1 MEYKIFNAEFLRQLD
16 SIIAKYDKKQAAL
29 LPVLH
34 AIQEKEG
41 FISPESEKAVAD
53 YLGIPV
59 VHVREVISFYHLLRR
74 KPQGKCHF
82 AVCQTTSCAL
92 LGGEE
97 MIEYLKQKLGIQP
110 GETTADGKFSFS
122 VVECLGACE
131 IAPMMQC
138 NEEYVGP
145 LTNEKIDEIIKRE
158 E

>member
-1 MEYKIFNAEFLRQLD
+1 MLTHEFRQQLD
-16 SIIAKYDKKQAAL
+16 AIVAKYDKKQAGL

-34 AIQEKEG
+34 AIQGKEG
-41 FISPESEKAVAD
+41 FISPESEGAVAE

-59 VHVREVISFYHLLRR
+59 VHVHEVVSFYHLLHK
-74 KPQGKCHF
+74 KPKGKCHF
-82 AVCQTTSCAL
+82 SVCQTTSCAL

-97 MIEYLKQKLGIQP
+97 MIEYLKQKLGIEP
-110 GETTADGKFSFS
+110 GETTPDGKFSFS

-145 LTNEKIDEIIKRE
+145 LTREKIDEIIKRYK
-158 E
+158 